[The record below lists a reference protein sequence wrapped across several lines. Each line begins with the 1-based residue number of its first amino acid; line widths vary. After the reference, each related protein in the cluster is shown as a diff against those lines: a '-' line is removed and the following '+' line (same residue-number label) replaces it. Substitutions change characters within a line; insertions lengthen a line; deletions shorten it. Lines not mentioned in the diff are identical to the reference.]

1 MAEVAL
7 KQKITTFLTFASG
20 GAEEAMNLYT
30 SLFKDSEVLGIRRY
44 GPDEGGGAEGSV
56 MHATFSIQGQQFMC
70 IDSNVGHEWTFT
82 PAVSLYAL
90 CDSEEEIDRLFERLS
105 DGGQVFMELDGYPFA
120 EKFAWIADRFGVSW
134 QLAFGR
140 K

>member
-7 KQKITTFLTFASG
+7 KQKITTFLTFPSG

-30 SLFKDSEVLGIRRY
+30 SLFDDSEVLSIRRY
-44 GPDEGGGAEGSV
+44 GPGEAGAEGSV
-56 MHATFSIQGQQFMC
+56 MHATFSIKGQQFMC

-82 PAVSLYAL
+82 PAISLYVL
-90 CDSEEEIDRLFERLS
+90 CESEEEIDGLFARLS
-105 DGGQVFMELDGYPFA
+105 AGGQVFMELDGYPFA